1 MDVVDVVDATDPVDP
16 TVPVDPAGSLDPAD
30 PDDTARRLRDTAE
43 ELQLVVS
50 LMVRHLRT
58 ASAGSGLTLGQVSV
72 LRRLDREGPRTIT
85 ELARAERIRPQSLNS
100 TVAALRAGG
109 HVERAAHPTDGRR
122 KVIALTDR
130 GRRVA
135 AERQEAGRGR
145 LADLM
150 ARRLAPAEQQTVAEA
165 VPLLRR
171 LAEA

>member
-1 MDVVDVVDATDPVDP
+1 MDMVDP
-16 TVPVDPAGSLDPAD
+16 TVPADPAD
-30 PDDTARRLRDTAE
+30 PDDAARRLRDTAE

-50 LMVRHLRT
+50 LMGRHLRM
-58 ASAGSGLTLGQVSV
+58 ASAGSGVTLGQVSV
-72 LRRLDREGPRTIT
+72 LKRLDREGPRTIT
-85 ELARAERIRPQSLNS
+85 DLARAEKVRPQSLNA
-100 TVAALRAGG
+100 TVGALQAGG
-109 HVERAAHPTDGRR
+109 YVERAAHPTDGRR

-130 GRRVA
+130 GRHAV

-150 ARRLAPAEQQTVAEA
+150 ARRLAPAEQRTVAEA